1 VGYQQETG
9 TLPRIES
16 FTPHHLPRELILMMK
31 TRLLIGALAI
41 AGLVASPL
49 VADAKSKKESKQ
61 HSSAT
66 SGANMNS
73 TNSTK
78 SPAANPSSQ
87 GNVGPGTNN
96 VGGPQPGGR

>member
-1 VGYQQETG
+1 
-9 TLPRIES
+9 
-16 FTPHHLPRELILMMK
+16 MMK

-49 VADAKSKKESKQ
+49 VADAKSKKDSKQ
-61 HSSAT
+61 HSSTT

-73 TNSTK
+73 TKSTK
-78 SPAANPSSQ
+78 SATENPSSQ
-87 GNVGPGTNN
+87 GNVGPGTSN